1 MPKSKIAVIV
11 EKDKCFPNR
20 CGHECIKYDPI
31 NRSGGEG
38 FHIGSSGKSEIDEE
52 IVNEM
57 HKICAHKCPF
67 QAIHIVNLPAK
78 LDEEPIHR
86 YGKNAFELF
95 RLPII
100 KEDSIVGILGRN
112 GIGKST
118 ALNILSGSLIPNLGR
133 LNKKPTEDEI
143 IEKYS
148 KSYLGDY
155 FNKLFNK
162 KVKVAYKPQRIELLP
177 DFYKGTVKELI
188 KKVDEKGIGNELIK
202 ELNLEE
208 HKDKEISKLSGGELQ
223 KVAII
228 ACLAKK
234 ADVMFI
240 DEPASFLDITSR
252 IKVAKLIKEYS
263 KSSSVMVVEHDLA
276 TLDYISDE
284 IQVLYGEPACYG
296 VLSSSKGV
304 SRGINEYLDGYL
316 PDENVR
322 FRDYKITF
330 AKNLTIFQKPEPW
343 YSYPSFEKT
352 YPGFKLKVNEGILN
366 KGQVLTIMGANGLGK
381 STFMKI
387 IAGVEKADNTE
398 IEIASIAYKPQYIKL
413 VDVNVEEFLKEKAK
427 KMFDSGWYKT
437 NILEKLNIKVLLE
450 NNLQFLSGGELQK
463 VYIASCLSEDAK
475 ILALDEPSAFIDV
488 EDRLKVA
495 EVIREFTQKKEVS
508 TIVIDHDVQFVDY
521 LGDAMLVF
529 EGKSGVD
536 GNVIGPLSKEDG
548 MNRVL
553 KMLNITYRLDKETKR
568 PRINKPNSQLDKMQR
583 AKGKYYNLN

>member
-11 EKDKCFPNR
+11 EKEKCFPNR

-38 FHIGSSGKSEIDEE
+38 FHIGSAGKSEIDEA

-57 HKICAHKCPF
+57 HKICANKCPF
-67 QAIHIVNLPAK
+67 QAIHIVKLPDK

-86 YGKNAFELF
+86 YGKNSFELF

-100 KEDSIVGILGRN
+100 KEDNIVGIIGRN

-118 ALNILSGSLIPNLGR
+118 ALNILSGNLMPNLGR
-133 LNKKPTEDEI
+133 LTKKPDEREI
-143 IEKYS
+143 IDKYS
-148 KSYLGDY
+148 KSYLGEY
-155 FNKLFNK
+155 FKKLFAK
-162 KVKVAYKPQRIELLP
+162 KIKVSYKPQRIELLP
-177 DFYKGTVKELI
+177 DFYKGTVKQLI
-188 KKVDEKGIGNELIK
+188 KKVDEKGIGDELLK
-202 ELNLEE
+202 ELQLDEQ
-208 HKDKEISKLSGGELQ
+208 KEISKLSGGELQ
-223 KVAII
+223 KAAII
-228 ACLAKK
+228 ACLARKS
-234 ADVMFI
+234 DVMFI

-252 IKVAKLIKEYS
+252 IKVAKLIKEHS
-263 KSSSVMVVEHDLA
+263 KGSSVMVVEHDLA

-296 VLSSSKGV
+296 VLSGSKGV

-316 PDENVR
+316 PDDNVR

-330 AKNLTIFQKPEPW
+330 AKNLVIFQKPEPW
-343 YSYPSFEKT
+343 FSYPSFTKT
-352 YPGFKLKVNEGILN
+352 FPGFKLKVNDGILN

-381 STFMKI
+381 TTFMKI
-387 IAGVEKADNTE
+387 LAGLEKADDEE
-398 IEIASIAYKPQYIKL
+398 IENASISYKPQYIKAE
-413 VDVNVEEFLKEKAK
+413 DATVEEFLKEKAK
-427 KMFDSGWYKT
+427 KIYNSGWYKS

-450 NNLQFLSGGELQK
+450 NNLKYLSGGELQK

-495 EVIREFTQKKEVS
+495 EVIREFTQKKEVA
-508 TIVIDHDVQFVDY
+508 TTVIDHDVQFVDY

-529 EGKSGVD
+529 EGVPGKEGHVF
-536 GNVIGPLSKEDG
+536 GPLSKEEG

-568 PRINKPNSQLDKMQR
+568 PRINKPDSQLDKLQR
-583 AKGKYYNLN
+583 SKGKYYSLV